1 METAMLLSY
10 AALILSAPVLLAADD
25 VPRLN
30 YESNCRAA
38 QPLSAE
44 DKTPYQN
51 CVNDETRA
59 RSQLERQWGE
69 FPAAAKGRCTQES
82 TLGGS
87 PSYVELLTCLQ
98 LAKETNFDA
107 GAPAIE
113 QTPVRRS

>member
-1 METAMLLSY
+1 MLWSP
-10 AALILSAPVLLAADD
+10 AALILSAHLVLAADG

-30 YESNCRAA
+30 YEATCRAA
-38 QPLSAE
+38 QPLTAE
-44 DKTPYQN
+44 DRTPYRN

-59 RSQLERQWGE
+59 RSELERQWGQ
-69 FPAAAKGRCTQES
+69 FPAAAKGRCTQEA

-98 LAKETNFDA
+98 LAQETDLDA

-113 QTPVRRS
+113 RRPGRRP